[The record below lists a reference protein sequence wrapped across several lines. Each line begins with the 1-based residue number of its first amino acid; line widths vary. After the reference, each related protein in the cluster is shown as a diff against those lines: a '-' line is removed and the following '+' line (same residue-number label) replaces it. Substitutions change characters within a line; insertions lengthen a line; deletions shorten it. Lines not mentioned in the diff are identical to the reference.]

1 MATIKKYT
9 KKDGTTAYMF
19 NAYLGTDPMTGK
31 QKRTTRRGFTTVKE
45 AKLALSRLQVDI
57 EENGFTKQKNTTF
70 KELYEL
76 WYESVYKNTVKESTR
91 VKKTEMFTNHILP
104 AFGKLKIDK
113 ISVKYCQKVVNQW
126 CEKLVAY
133 REVKNNVTRVLD
145 YAITLGLLADNP
157 MKKIVMPK
165 RKEVVND
172 EKIENYFSKDELQI
186 FLDYVKQDLPMKW
199 FVFFRLQAFSGF
211 RKGESL
217 ALTWRD
223 IDFKANTI
231 SVTKTLARGE
241 NNTLIIQTPKTKSS
255 VRTISIDTTTMAIL
269 KEWRKKQALDMF
281 KMGFNTNN
289 EKQLVFSTLDN
300 KPINH
305 SNTTNY
311 INKVIKRYDLKPV
324 TVHGL
329 RHTHCSLLFEAGAPI
344 QVVKE
349 RLGHSDIQ
357 TTMNIYTHVTQKA
370 KEDTA
375 EKFAKYVNF

>member
-1 MATIKKYT
+1 
-9 KKDGTTAYMF
+9 
-19 NAYLGTDPMTGK
+19 
-31 QKRTTRRGFTTVKE
+31 
-45 AKLALSRLQVDI
+45 
-57 EENGFTKQKNTTF
+57 
-70 KELYEL
+70 
-76 WYESVYKNTVKESTR
+76 
-91 VKKTEMFTNHILP
+91 
-104 AFGKLKIDK
+104 
-113 ISVKYCQKVVNQW
+113 
-126 CEKLVAY
+126 
-133 REVKNNVTRVLD
+133 
-145 YAITLGLLADNP
+145 
-157 MKKIVMPK
+157 MPK

-172 EKIENYFSKDELQI
+172 EKIENYFSKDELRI

-223 IDFKANTI
+223 INFKDNTI
-231 SVTKTLARGE
+231 AITKTLARGE